1 MNELNRS
8 ASSKLVNAVV
18 ALGKE
23 HSKHAF
29 PNPTRE
35 DCPSRST
42 LRAMAHRDRR
52 LTLEDLPLS
61 HIVTCSPCFEE
72 YARLRRMSVLVRGIQ
87 IAAASMV
94 VLTVVFIGARSVRN
108 YASRSGEP
116 SLSEAQ
122 RVVPP
127 PPLATTQPPSLRAPV
142 HIGVDLASF
151 SPTRGSEAKDN
162 SGNTVHLPR
171 TFLRVNLHL
180 PLGMEPGEYAVRL
193 LDSTGQVVADKRAVG
208 RIEDGRTSVE
218 IDIDLAG
225 VTRGSFTLT
234 IRPPGLG
241 WREFPTVV
249 E

>member
-61 HIVTCSPCFEE
+61 HVVTCSPCFEE

-94 VLTVVFIGARSVRN
+94 LAVVFIGARSVRN

-116 SLSEAQ
+116 SISEAQ

-127 PPLATTQPPSLRAPV
+127 PPLATTQPPPLRASV

-162 SGNTVHLPR
+162 SGNTVRLPR

-193 LDSTGQVVADKRAVG
+193 LDSAGQVVADKHAVG
-208 RIEDGRTSVE
+208 RIEDGKTSVE
-218 IDIDLAG
+218 IDIDLAS
-225 VTRGSFTLT
+225 VTRGNFTLT
-234 IRPPGLG
+234 IRPPGLS
-241 WREFPTVV
+241 WREFPAVV